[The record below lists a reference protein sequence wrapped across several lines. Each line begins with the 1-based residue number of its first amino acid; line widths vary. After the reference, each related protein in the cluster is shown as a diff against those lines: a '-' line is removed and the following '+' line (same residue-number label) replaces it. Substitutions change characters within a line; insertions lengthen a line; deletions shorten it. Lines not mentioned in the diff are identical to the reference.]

1 MGVVSLAILFVVG
14 ILAGGVGGLLG
25 IGGCVLMMPVI
36 RFGFDFSPALAVGT
50 TLMAVVFTAAAGAY
64 KHWKL
69 GNVDWG
75 AIKYIASAGVVGVI
89 VGSVI
94 FYFISGYGK
103 VIDLIVGL
111 AFVPAA
117 IRMLYEGMFQRK
129 MPEVAG
135 DKIKGSNST
144 KVGLGA
150 GVGVLTGIIGLGGGY
165 ALVPSFIYITRSP
178 LRIAIGSSMAA
189 FVWFAIVGAAI
200 KIYQGFTD
208 IPSALVLGVGAAV
221 GAIIGAGLVARF
233 KPATLKA
240 VFGLIFLYVAL
251 KYILLFFGTQI

>member
-1 MGVVSLAILFVVG
+1 MGLLELAILFVIG

-25 IGGCVLMMPVI
+25 IGGCVLMMPAI
-36 RFGFDFSPALAVGT
+36 RFGFNFSPTLAVGT
-50 TLMAVVFTAAAGAY
+50 TLAAVVFTAAAGAIQ
-64 KHWKL
+64 HWRL

-75 AIKYIASAGVVGVI
+75 AIKYIAPAGVLGVI

-94 FYFISGYGK
+94 FYFISGYGS

-111 AFVPAA
+111 AFAPAA
-117 IRMLYEGMFQRK
+117 IRMLYEGILQRK
-129 MPEVAG
+129 VPEVAG

-144 KVGLGA
+144 KAGLGA

-189 FVWFAIVGAAI
+189 FIWFALVGAII

-208 IPSALVLGVGAAV
+208 IPVAVALGLGAAA
-221 GAIIGAGLVARF
+221 GAIIGARLVARF

-240 VFGLIFLYVAL
+240 VFGIIFLYVSL
-251 KYILLFFGTQI
+251 KYVLLYFGIHI